1 MTIRVGVVGCRG
13 IGTTHATSHK
23 NDALAELVAVCDII
37 KERADE
43 LAAKLGVKAY
53 YSLTDMLANEDLTW
67 SMSAQAV
74 PKTAAGTSS
83 P

>member
-1 MTIRVGVVGCRG
+1 MAIRVGVVGCRG

-53 YSLTDMLANEDLTW
+53 YSLTDMLANEDLNFLLH
-67 SMSAQAV
+67 SH
-74 PKTAAGTSS
+74 S
-83 P
+83 PI